1 MDDKDKEKVKFKLNL
16 LNLHFLGEQ
25 LDAITI
31 EFYPIFIIEFING
44 YYTSKELFEKNNI
57 LIEYQNTIGLDSIKN
72 DVDGNKL
79 INSFEQVK
87 REDIMETDEGK
98 DENKEMSKSQSTLY
112 KVKKFNSEDKI
123 DKANKM
129 ENERSVSFAGIIDIE
144 IDKTNEKNNK
154 SKGNTKNKAKS
165 EPLQNKEKN
174 QNCEDFIIYLGLYNE
189 IIGSFNDRINENEN
203 LNKINYK
210 PEIAMI

>member
-1 MDDKDKEKVKFKLNL
+1 MDDKDKEKVNFKLNL

-79 INSFEQVK
+79 INSFEQ
-87 REDIMETDEGK
+87 K
-98 DENKEMSKSQSTLY
+98 DQFLLLES
-112 KVKKFNSEDKI
+112 
-123 DKANKM
+123 
-129 ENERSVSFAGIIDIE
+129 
-144 IDKTNEKNNK
+144 
-154 SKGNTKNKAKS
+154 
-165 EPLQNKEKN
+165 
-174 QNCEDFIIYLGLYNE
+174 
-189 IIGSFNDRINENEN
+189 
-203 LNKINYK
+203 
-210 PEIAMI
+210 